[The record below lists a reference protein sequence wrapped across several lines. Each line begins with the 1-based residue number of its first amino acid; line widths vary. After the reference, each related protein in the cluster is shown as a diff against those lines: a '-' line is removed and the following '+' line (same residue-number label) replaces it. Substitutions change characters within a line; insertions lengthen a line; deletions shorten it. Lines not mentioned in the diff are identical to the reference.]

1 LKNKKAFF
9 LIGVGGIGMSSIAQ
23 HLIFKGYNVFGY
35 DRNSSSITD
44 LLEEKGVLITF
55 SHSVNY
61 LIKGYKIDNIKVIY
75 SAAIKINH
83 PVFRFFIDRGC
94 IPTKRSVF
102 LASLVNETESF
113 AVAGTHGKTTTS
125 AILTHIFKKTDTSF
139 SSFVGGVMLP
149 EKTNYIH
156 NGFDKTIVEADEFD
170 RSFLNL
176 KPHFACITS
185 IDADHLDIY
194 KNHDQLKAAF
204 IDFSQKVQ
212 NKLILHHSIP
222 IDGISYGLNTNAD
235 YEFKNINQTTDGYFV
250 DLKTPNEYVSK
261 IFCKVL
267 GKYNLENML
276 AALAL
281 ADQSGKPL
289 VNIIQSLGSFHGIL
303 RRMNSYNLDG
313 KIIIDDYAHHPTEI
327 ASVHKALREKYPD
340 SFIEVVFQ
348 PHLFSRTRDFMN
360 DFAYQLS
367 KFDSVKLM
375 KIYPAREA
383 PIKGVNSEKVLKKIT
398 TKASLLE
405 RKNFNKNLD
414 LSKADVIAI
423 LGAGSIGNNIS
434 EYIKEKSI

>member
-1 LKNKKAFF
+1 MKNKKAFF

-23 HLIFKGYNVFGY
+23 HLIFKGHNVFGY

-44 LLEEKGVLITF
+44 LLEEKGVLIAF

-61 LIKGYKIDNIKVIY
+61 LIKGYKIGNIKVIY

-83 PVFRFFIDRGC
+83 PVFKFFIDRGC
-94 IPTKRSVF
+94 IPIKRSVF

-149 EKTNYIH
+149 DKTNYIH
-156 NGFDKTIVEADEFD
+156 NGFDKTIVEADEFG

-194 KNHDQLKAAF
+194 KNHGQLKEAF
-204 IDFSQKVQ
+204 IDFSKKVQ

-235 YEFKNINQTTDGYFV
+235 YEFKNINQTKDGYFV

-340 SFIEVVFQ
+340 SFIEAVFQ

-383 PIKGVNSEKVLKKIT
+383 PIRGVNSEKILKKIT
-398 TKASLLE
+398 TKASLLD

-414 LSKADVIAI
+414 LTKADVIAI
-423 LGAGSIGNNIS
+423 LGAGSIGNDIS

>member
-1 LKNKKAFF
+1 
-9 LIGVGGIGMSSIAQ
+9 MSSIAQ
-23 HLIFKGYNVFGY
+23 HLIFKGHNVFGY

-44 LLEEKGVLITF
+44 LLEEKGVLIAF

-149 EKTNYIH
+149 DKTNYIH

-194 KNHDQLKAAF
+194 KNHGQLKEAF
-204 IDFSQKVQ
+204 IDFSKKVQ

-235 YEFKNINQTTDGYFV
+235 YEFKNINQTKDGYFV

-340 SFIEVVFQ
+340 SFIEAVFQ

-383 PIKGVNSEKVLKKIT
+383 PIRGVNSEKILKKIT
-398 TKASLLE
+398 TKTSLLD

-414 LSKADVIAI
+414 LTKADVIAI
-423 LGAGSIGNNIS
+423 LGAGSIGNYIS